1 MFRKGLLVG
10 FCLLLIPLSINANEI
25 AIKLS
30 QGKPTQQEFVLAAK
44 RALYSRNYEIWSVD
58 PDVVIGKYRGKVEMA
73 LILTDDAVILRNTD
87 HGGVK
92 LETISKY
99 LNNLRRDFIYELANY
114 TLAPVA
120 KSDPAKARALVE
132 SANKPVDTS
141 SVTRQNYQLAGTYEA
156 NISGSHN
163 SPDFRNA
170 KFEVR
175 IFQEG
180 RKITGI
186 FGKSGKIWGYIKNET
201 IEFEWFA
208 TGGWSGKGSWEI
220 DSGNNDLK
228 GTWSH
233 GKWNMTKM
241 K

>member
-1 MFRKGLLVG
+1 MGLS
-10 FCLLLIPLSINANEI
+10 LLLISLSINADEI

-58 PDVVIGKYRGKVEMA
+58 QDVVIGKYRGKVEMA

-92 LETISKY
+92 SETIFKY
-99 LNNLRRDFIYELANY
+99 LKNLQRDFTYELADY
-114 TLAPVA
+114 TLEPVA
-120 KSDPAKARALVE
+120 RSDPEKAMALVE
-132 SANKPVDTS
+132 STKPVGTSNDTH
-141 SVTRQNYQLAGTYEA
+141 VDYHLAGTYEA
-156 NISGSHN
+156 TISGNHS
-163 SPDFRNA
+163 SPDFRNK
-170 KFEVR
+170 KFQVR
-175 IFQEG
+175 VSQEG
-180 RKITGI
+180 KKITGI

-201 IEFEWFA
+201 IKFEWFA

-220 DSGNNDLK
+220 DTNNSDLK

-233 GKWNMTKM
+233 GEWDMTKIR
-241 K
+241 